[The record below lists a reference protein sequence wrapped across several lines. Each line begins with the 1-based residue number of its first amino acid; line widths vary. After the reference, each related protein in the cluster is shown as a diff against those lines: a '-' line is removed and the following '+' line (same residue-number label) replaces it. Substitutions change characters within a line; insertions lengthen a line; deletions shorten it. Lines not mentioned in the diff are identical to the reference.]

1 MEPSAAGMSVDVETV
16 SRVMEALLARYG
28 RRVIYHDRAT
38 GEQIAVDAPIAASP
52 SGFLPILLVAGEAV
66 WREAAGPGFGLD
78 LVRDRQALFGY
89 RLRGIGTDS
98 FTCVTLAT
106 MEAIEQVARPEV
118 SVVNGLAGLWSAA
131 RERIDPRPQ
140 PAPGAAVGAAP

>member
-1 MEPSAAGMSVDVETV
+1 MSVDIEKV
-16 SRVMEALLARYG
+16 SRVMEALLARDG

-38 GEQIAVDAPIAASP
+38 GEQVPVGTTVAASP
-52 SGFLPILLVAGEAV
+52 SGLLPAFLVAGEAV
-66 WREAAGPGFGLD
+66 WREATGPGFGLD
-78 LVRDRQALFGY
+78 LVRDPQALFGY
-89 RLRGIGTDS
+89 RLRGIGTNS

-106 MEAIEQVARPEV
+106 MEAIAQVAGPEV
-118 SVVNGLAGLWSAA
+118 IVVNGLAGLWSAA